1 MNKRI
6 GALTLAGAILLSGC
20 AAGNPEARLSEPLET
35 FIYLPEDISADT
47 PETFTVHVTEN
58 GELLETADDITFE
71 VWQEAAEE
79 SEWIEAES
87 SEAGVY
93 TAEATFEKEGLYYIQ
108 AHVSSDG
115 VSSMPVKSFTVGE
128 LTEEEQAIVEEE
140 PEEHDEGHHH

>member
-1 MNKRI
+1 MSKKI
-6 GALTLAGAILLSGC
+6 AALTLAGAVFLSGC
-20 AAGNPEARLSEPLET
+20 AAGNPEARLAEPLET
-35 FIYLPEDISADT
+35 YIYLPESISADI

-58 GELLETADDITFE
+58 GELLETADDITIE

-79 SEWIEAES
+79 SQWIEAQS

-93 TAEATFEKEGLYYIQ
+93 TAEASFEEEGLYYIQ
-108 AHVSSDG
+108 AHVSSGD

-128 LTEEEQAIVEEE
+128 LTEEEQAIVEDE